1 MNSSSRYDPRGVA
14 RSAEFPCDG
23 LAPTLGT
30 WVCGLS
36 LGEPVLASCHFHCIK
51 DHFGDTQPCQL
62 IDMDTVN
69 SSGMEPENV
78 GHLVNSYRA
87 ARMAFNI
94 NLPSRPGLPGQW
106 LKPKQVGTALE
117 GATWP
122 ANFQYSDHTQQ
133 RDTGLEMTTYRPQ
146 TQIPEFTILH
156 LKFLSKLFLATIVP
170 IIFSLL
176 PLSDKLIPVTL
187 LTLLSRISPMT
198 S

>member
-1 MNSSSRYDPRGVA
+1 MGWGRGGIKWKYAYKTCSARHRKIPQQNYPLLREKSIGRKRIAYKRVWVEWIPA
-14 RSAEFPCDG
+14 LGMTLEEFPRSAEFPCDG
-23 LAPTLGT
+23 LALTRGT

-51 DHFGDTQPCQL
+51 DHFGDTELCQL

-106 LKPKQVGTALE
+106 LKPKQAGTALE

-122 ANFQYSDHTQQ
+122 ANIQYSDRTQ
-133 RDTGLEMTTYRPQ
+133 
-146 TQIPEFTILH
+146 
-156 LKFLSKLFLATIVP
+156 
-170 IIFSLL
+170 
-176 PLSDKLIPVTL
+176 
-187 LTLLSRISPMT
+187 
-198 S
+198 

>member
-1 MNSSSRYDPRGVA
+1 MNSSSRYDPGGVP

-23 LAPTLGT
+23 LA
-30 WVCGLS
+30 LS

-106 LKPKQVGTALE
+106 LKPKQVGTVLE
-117 GATWP
+117 GAT
-122 ANFQYSDHTQQ
+122 
-133 RDTGLEMTTYRPQ
+133 
-146 TQIPEFTILH
+146 
-156 LKFLSKLFLATIVP
+156 
-170 IIFSLL
+170 
-176 PLSDKLIPVTL
+176 
-187 LTLLSRISPMT
+187 
-198 S
+198 